1 MNLYNFDLLPIL
13 ISLVIIVCVVL
24 WVAIRNYKNFIL
36 MFFLIPLAL
45 FSGWTVYTTV
55 DKLLGYPTV
64 DLFEKD
70 TMYIA
75 HFENP
80 DIDEWIYV
88 WILKPGESKP
98 KSIMIPNTKKNQ
110 EELNEAEQKASN
122 GVQVFME
129 IEPDGSGQTAGGEIN
144 TYDFQQNWD
153 ESAKDEQRRRDAEE
167 EKNRIMPGPA
177 DRVIPPSPPSL
188 IIDETRED
196 EFGGNTRIIWRNDE
210 ETSDETNPFESWQE
224 IWSSDE
230 KNIILP

>member
-1 MNLYNFDLLPIL
+1 VNLYNFDLLPIL

-45 FSGWTVYTTV
+45 YSGWTVYTTV

-70 TMYIA
+70 TMYIS

-88 WILKPGESKP
+88 WVLKPGESKP
-98 KSIMIPNTKKNQ
+98 KAIMIPNTKSNQ

-129 IEPDGSGQTAGGEIN
+129 IEPDGSGQTSGGEIN

-153 ESAKDEQRRRDAEE
+153 DSAKEEQRRRDAEE

-177 DRVIPPSPPSL
+177 NRLPTPSPPSL
-188 IIDETRED
+188 TIDETRED

-210 ETSDETNPFESWQE
+210 ETSDEENPFESWNE
-224 IWSSDE
+224 IWASDE
-230 KNIILP
+230 KNNILP